1 MEFFFFFFFFYI
13 EGEVKM
19 GFEPNKLQIVSKN

>member
-1 MEFFFFFFFFYI
+1 MEFFFFFFFYI

>member
-1 MEFFFFFFFFYI
+1 MEFFFFFFYI